1 MTFAAGLRA
10 ILRQDPDVVMVGE
23 IRDKE
28 TAEIA
33 IQASLTGHL
42 VLSTIHTNDT
52 LGAITRLIDMGVEPY
67 LLASSLRTIISQRLV
82 RKLSSD
88 GETYS
93 GRQGIF
99 EILDIDQNVKELI
112 NDDFSE
118 KKVRDIIDPQHD
130 FLEESGQKLIQD
142 GVTTLEEVR
151 RVLMEAWCLHLIT
164 LSSDGKKIKGSLIA
178 DDINLASQ
186 ELKSRSLIPIDL
198 KERKA
203 SGSFLSFLSHKIK
216 SSDLALITRQMST
229 LINAGIP
236 VDRALDSVA
245 EQLSDK
251 SSANKLKE
259 ISMRVKEGYKFSE
272 ALKEFPESFDS
283 LYVSLIEAGESSGEL
298 GNVMEETA
306 DYLEKR
312 ATLNQEILGATIYPM
327 VLFATSL
334 VIISL
339 LLIFVV
345 PNVVS
350 QFANSNQQ
358 LPFLTMAMLGISN
371 FFTSLWFGLLIVF
384 LALIAFIGIRFIGIS
399 KFFLYVDK
407 VLLKLPIINKFII
420 DSNLSRFT
428 NSLSIL
434 RSSNVPIIR
443 SLDISANTVSNRIL
457 KKDINFA
464 SVEVSEGNSLARS
477 LSKSKYIPS
486 LIIEMISSGEASG
499 ELENM
504 LIKVSKYL
512 QDRFNHST
520 KITLNLLEPAVII
533 FMGGFVSLIVL
544 AILLPLIQLNTFSL

>member
-1 MTFAAGLRA
+1 MPAF
-10 ILRQDPDVVMVGE
+10 
-23 IRDKE
+23 
-28 TAEIA
+28 
-33 IQASLTGHL
+33 
-42 VLSTIHTNDT
+42 N
-52 LGAITRLIDMGVEPY
+52 Y
-67 LLASSLRTIISQRLV
+67 
-82 RKLSSD
+82 
-88 GETYS
+88 
-93 GRQGIF
+93 
-99 EILDIDQNVKELI
+99 
-112 NDDFSE
+112 
-118 KKVRDIIDPQHD
+118 
-130 FLEESGQKLIQD
+130 
-142 GVTTLEEVR
+142 
-151 RVLMEAWCLHLIT
+151 EA

-186 ELKSRSLIPIDL
+186 ELKSRSLIPIDV
-198 KERKA
+198 KERRA

-216 SSDLALITRQMST
+216 SNDLALITRQMST

-236 VDRALDSVA
+236 VDRSLDSVA

-358 LPFLTMAMLGISN
+358 LPFLTIAMLGISN
-371 FFTSLWFGLLIVF
+371 FFTSLWFGLLIIF
-384 LALIAFIGIRFIGIS
+384 LASIAFIGIRFIGIN

>member
-1 MTFAAGLRA
+1 MPAF
-10 ILRQDPDVVMVGE
+10 
-23 IRDKE
+23 
-28 TAEIA
+28 
-33 IQASLTGHL
+33 
-42 VLSTIHTNDT
+42 N
-52 LGAITRLIDMGVEPY
+52 Y
-67 LLASSLRTIISQRLV
+67 
-82 RKLSSD
+82 
-88 GETYS
+88 
-93 GRQGIF
+93 
-99 EILDIDQNVKELI
+99 
-112 NDDFSE
+112 
-118 KKVRDIIDPQHD
+118 
-130 FLEESGQKLIQD
+130 
-142 GVTTLEEVR
+142 
-151 RVLMEAWCLHLIT
+151 EA

-178 DDINLASQ
+178 DDVNLASQ
-186 ELKSRSLIPIDL
+186 ELKSRSLIPIDV

-236 VDRALDSVA
+236 VDRSLDSVA

-384 LALIAFIGIRFIGIS
+384 LALIAFIGIRFIGFS

>member
-1 MTFAAGLRA
+1 MPAF
-10 ILRQDPDVVMVGE
+10 
-23 IRDKE
+23 
-28 TAEIA
+28 
-33 IQASLTGHL
+33 
-42 VLSTIHTNDT
+42 N
-52 LGAITRLIDMGVEPY
+52 Y
-67 LLASSLRTIISQRLV
+67 
-82 RKLSSD
+82 
-88 GETYS
+88 
-93 GRQGIF
+93 
-99 EILDIDQNVKELI
+99 
-112 NDDFSE
+112 
-118 KKVRDIIDPQHD
+118 
-130 FLEESGQKLIQD
+130 
-142 GVTTLEEVR
+142 
-151 RVLMEAWCLHLIT
+151 EA

-186 ELKSRSLIPIDL
+186 ELKSRSLIPIDV

-236 VDRALDSVA
+236 VDRSLDSVA

-371 FFTSLWFGLLIVF
+371 FFTSLWFGLLMVF
-384 LALIAFIGIRFIGIS
+384 LALIAFIGIRLIGIN

-407 VLLKLPIINKFII
+407 VLLKLPVINKFIV

-434 RSSNVPIIR
+434 RSS
-443 SLDISANTVSNRIL
+443 
-457 KKDINFA
+457 NFA

>member
-1 MTFAAGLRA
+1 MSAF
-10 ILRQDPDVVMVGE
+10 
-23 IRDKE
+23 
-28 TAEIA
+28 
-33 IQASLTGHL
+33 
-42 VLSTIHTNDT
+42 N
-52 LGAITRLIDMGVEPY
+52 Y
-67 LLASSLRTIISQRLV
+67 
-82 RKLSSD
+82 
-88 GETYS
+88 
-93 GRQGIF
+93 
-99 EILDIDQNVKELI
+99 
-112 NDDFSE
+112 
-118 KKVRDIIDPQHD
+118 
-130 FLEESGQKLIQD
+130 
-142 GVTTLEEVR
+142 
-151 RVLMEAWCLHLIT
+151 EA

-186 ELKSRSLIPIDL
+186 ELKNRSLIPIDI
-198 KERKA
+198 KEKKA
-203 SGSFLSFLSHKIK
+203 SVSFLSFLSHKIK
-216 SSDLALITRQMST
+216 SSDLAFITRQMST

-236 VDRALDSVA
+236 VDRSLDSVA

-371 FFTSLWFGLLIVF
+371 FFTSFWFGLLIVF
-384 LALIAFIGIRFIGIS
+384 LALIAFIGIRFIGINN
-399 KFFLYVDK
+399 FFLYVDK

-477 LSKSKYIPS
+477 LSKSQYIPS

>member
-1 MTFAAGLRA
+1 
-10 ILRQDPDVVMVGE
+10 
-23 IRDKE
+23 
-28 TAEIA
+28 
-33 IQASLTGHL
+33 
-42 VLSTIHTNDT
+42 
-52 LGAITRLIDMGVEPY
+52 
-67 LLASSLRTIISQRLV
+67 
-82 RKLSSD
+82 
-88 GETYS
+88 
-93 GRQGIF
+93 
-99 EILDIDQNVKELI
+99 
-112 NDDFSE
+112 
-118 KKVRDIIDPQHD
+118 
-130 FLEESGQKLIQD
+130 
-142 GVTTLEEVR
+142 
-151 RVLMEAWCLHLIT
+151 
-164 LSSDGKKIKGSLIA
+164 
-178 DDINLASQ
+178 
-186 ELKSRSLIPIDL
+186 
-198 KERKA
+198 
-203 SGSFLSFLSHKIK
+203 
-216 SSDLALITRQMST
+216 
-229 LINAGIP
+229 
-236 VDRALDSVA
+236 
-245 EQLSDK
+245 
-251 SSANKLKE
+251 
-259 ISMRVKEGYKFSE
+259 
-272 ALKEFPESFDS
+272 
-283 LYVSLIEAGESSGEL
+283 
-298 GNVMEETA
+298 
-306 DYLEKR
+306 
-312 ATLNQEILGATIYPM
+312 M

-371 FFTSLWFGLLIVF
+371 FFTSFWFGLLIVF
-384 LALIAFIGIRFIGIS
+384 LALIAFIGIRFIGINN
-399 KFFLYVDK
+399 FFLYVDK

>member
-1 MTFAAGLRA
+1 MPAF
-10 ILRQDPDVVMVGE
+10 
-23 IRDKE
+23 
-28 TAEIA
+28 
-33 IQASLTGHL
+33 
-42 VLSTIHTNDT
+42 N
-52 LGAITRLIDMGVEPY
+52 Y
-67 LLASSLRTIISQRLV
+67 
-82 RKLSSD
+82 
-88 GETYS
+88 
-93 GRQGIF
+93 
-99 EILDIDQNVKELI
+99 
-112 NDDFSE
+112 
-118 KKVRDIIDPQHD
+118 
-130 FLEESGQKLIQD
+130 
-142 GVTTLEEVR
+142 
-151 RVLMEAWCLHLIT
+151 EA

-186 ELKSRSLIPIDL
+186 ELKSRSLIPIDV

-203 SGSFLSFLSHKIK
+203 SGSFLNFLSHKIK

-236 VDRALDSVA
+236 VDRSLDSVA

-283 LYVSLIEAGESSGEL
+283 LYISLIEAGESSGEL

-384 LALIAFIGIRFIGIS
+384 LALIAFIGIRFIGIN

>member
-1 MTFAAGLRA
+1 MPAFNYEAL
-10 ILRQDPDVVMVGE
+10 
-23 IRDKE
+23 
-28 TAEIA
+28 
-33 IQASLTGHL
+33 SL
-42 VLSTIHTNDT
+42 
-52 LGAITRLIDMGVEPY
+52 
-67 LLASSLRTIISQRLV
+67 
-82 RKLSSD
+82 
-88 GETYS
+88 
-93 GRQGIF
+93 
-99 EILDIDQNVKELI
+99 
-112 NDDFSE
+112 
-118 KKVRDIIDPQHD
+118 
-130 FLEESGQKLIQD
+130 
-142 GVTTLEEVR
+142 
-151 RVLMEAWCLHLIT
+151 
-164 LSSDGKKIKGSLIA
+164 DGKKIKGSLIA
-178 DDINLASQ
+178 DDVNLASQ
-186 ELKSRSLIPIDL
+186 ELKSNV

-236 VDRALDSVA
+236 VDRSLDSVA

-358 LPFLTMAMLGISN
+358 LPFLTI
-371 FFTSLWFGLLIVF
+371 F
-384 LALIAFIGIRFIGIS
+384 LALIAFIGIRFIGFS

>member
-1 MTFAAGLRA
+1 MPAF
-10 ILRQDPDVVMVGE
+10 
-23 IRDKE
+23 
-28 TAEIA
+28 
-33 IQASLTGHL
+33 
-42 VLSTIHTNDT
+42 N
-52 LGAITRLIDMGVEPY
+52 Y
-67 LLASSLRTIISQRLV
+67 
-82 RKLSSD
+82 
-88 GETYS
+88 
-93 GRQGIF
+93 
-99 EILDIDQNVKELI
+99 
-112 NDDFSE
+112 
-118 KKVRDIIDPQHD
+118 
-130 FLEESGQKLIQD
+130 
-142 GVTTLEEVR
+142 
-151 RVLMEAWCLHLIT
+151 EA

-186 ELKSRSLIPIDL
+186 ELKNRSLIPIDV

-203 SGSFLSFLSHKIK
+203 TVSFFSFLSHKIK
-216 SSDLALITRQMST
+216 SNDLALITRQMST

-236 VDRALDSVA
+236 IDRSLDSVA

-259 ISMRVKEGYKFSE
+259 ISMRVKEGFKFSE

-384 LALIAFIGIRFIGIS
+384 LALIAFIGIRFIGIN

-457 KKDINFA
+457 RNDINFA

>member
-1 MTFAAGLRA
+1 
-10 ILRQDPDVVMVGE
+10 
-23 IRDKE
+23 
-28 TAEIA
+28 
-33 IQASLTGHL
+33 
-42 VLSTIHTNDT
+42 
-52 LGAITRLIDMGVEPY
+52 
-67 LLASSLRTIISQRLV
+67 
-82 RKLSSD
+82 
-88 GETYS
+88 
-93 GRQGIF
+93 
-99 EILDIDQNVKELI
+99 
-112 NDDFSE
+112 
-118 KKVRDIIDPQHD
+118 
-130 FLEESGQKLIQD
+130 
-142 GVTTLEEVR
+142 
-151 RVLMEAWCLHLIT
+151 
-164 LSSDGKKIKGSLIA
+164 
-178 DDINLASQ
+178 
-186 ELKSRSLIPIDL
+186 
-198 KERKA
+198 
-203 SGSFLSFLSHKIK
+203 
-216 SSDLALITRQMST
+216 
-229 LINAGIP
+229 
-236 VDRALDSVA
+236 
-245 EQLSDK
+245 
-251 SSANKLKE
+251 
-259 ISMRVKEGYKFSE
+259 
-272 ALKEFPESFDS
+272 
-283 LYVSLIEAGESSGEL
+283 
-298 GNVMEETA
+298 
-306 DYLEKR
+306 
-312 ATLNQEILGATIYPM
+312 M

-384 LALIAFIGIRFIGIS
+384 LALIAFIGIRFIGINN
-399 KFFLYVDK
+399 FFLYVDK

-477 LSKSKYIPS
+477 LSKSQYIPS

>member
-1 MTFAAGLRA
+1 MPAFNYEA
-10 ILRQDPDVVMVGE
+10 
-23 IRDKE
+23 
-28 TAEIA
+28 
-33 IQASLTGHL
+33 
-42 VLSTIHTNDT
+42 
-52 LGAITRLIDMGVEPY
+52 
-67 LLASSLRTIISQRLV
+67 
-82 RKLSSD
+82 LSS
-88 GETYS
+88 E
-93 GRQGIF
+93 
-99 EILDIDQNVKELI
+99 
-112 NDDFSE
+112 
-118 KKVRDIIDPQHD
+118 
-130 FLEESGQKLIQD
+130 
-142 GVTTLEEVR
+142 
-151 RVLMEAWCLHLIT
+151 
-164 LSSDGKKIKGSLIA
+164 GKKIKGSLIA

-186 ELKSRSLIPIDL
+186 ELKNRSLIPIDV

-203 SGSFLSFLSHKIK
+203 TVSFLSFLSHNIK

-236 VDRALDSVA
+236 IDRSLDSVA

-259 ISMRVKEGYKFSE
+259 ISMRVKEGFKFSE

-283 LYVSLIEAGESSGEL
+283 LYLSLIEAGESSGEL

-358 LPFLTMAMLGISN
+358 LPFLTTAMLGISN
-371 FFTSLWFGLLIVF
+371 FFTSIWFGLLVIF
-384 LALIAFIGIRFIGIS
+384 LTLIAFFGIRFIGINR
-399 KFFLYVDK
+399 FFLFVDK

-457 KKDINFA
+457 RNDINFA

-486 LIIEMISSGEASG
+486 LVIEMISSGEASG